1 MTVET
6 IYRAYLEETGIRT
19 AEGLDETMGRAMALL
34 NQVGASRETMQEAEE
49 IINHMIDLQER
60 NAFHAGF
67 RAAFEL
73 MGSIS
78 IGD

>member
-34 NQVGASRETMQEAEE
+34 NQVGAGRETM
-49 IINHMIDLQER
+49 
-60 NAFHAGF
+60 
-67 RAAFEL
+67 
-73 MGSIS
+73 
-78 IGD
+78 